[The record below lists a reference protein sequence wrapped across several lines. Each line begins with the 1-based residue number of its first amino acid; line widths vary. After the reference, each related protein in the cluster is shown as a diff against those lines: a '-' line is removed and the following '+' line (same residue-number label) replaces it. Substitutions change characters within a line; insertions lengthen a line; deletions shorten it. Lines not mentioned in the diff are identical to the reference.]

1 MIDLKNI
8 AARELPRKTVKVN
21 ILGQVQEQEIHP
33 LQGEARL
40 KSWSLDFSE
49 NASKSTLERVIIA
62 LTQGADLPADIATRL
77 ISLDWDAAVSLA
89 GEILNFTNEFEK
101 TIAEEKKTAE
111 KNLPPEAGTATQA

>member
-62 LTQGADLPADIATRL
+62 LTQGADLPADIASRL

-101 TIAEEKKTAE
+101 IIADEKKTAE
-111 KNLPPEAGTATQA
+111 KNLPPEAGTVTQA